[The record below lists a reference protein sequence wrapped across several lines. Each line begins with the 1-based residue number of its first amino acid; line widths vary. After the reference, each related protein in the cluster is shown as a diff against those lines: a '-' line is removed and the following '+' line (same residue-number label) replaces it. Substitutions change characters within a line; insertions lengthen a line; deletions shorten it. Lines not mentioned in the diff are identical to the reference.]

1 MVHAISLYEL
11 CSKRYLD
18 LEVQPGHLKN
28 EFQAI
33 CNLMD
38 RYAYGGL
45 PIFIADRGFSSYNV
59 FAHAIE
65 NKVDF
70 LIRAKDL
77 NVQRFLGV
85 ETLPDK
91 LDTTVELILTR
102 TQSKKKHKHPEK
114 ASQYRFIYKNSGDSP
129 SYVKKAFELAY
140 GMLKAYNVQDK
151 VTLFYNDY
159 NTYFGIQKTLNLVEF
174 INKDEPEKICGGI
187 GMQSHV
193 DVKVLTIELYSAAL
207 EKFLAVGYFFTK
219 VKILPL
225 KVKLIRSN
233 SIAFSL

>member
-1 MVHAISLYEL
+1 MAVGLSLIHIFCKFCKNAIFCVKNGVKTAAGYACICLLYTS

-18 LEVQPGHLKN
+18 LEVQPGRLKN

-70 LIRAKDL
+70 LIHAKDL

-102 TQSKKKHKHPEK
+102 TQSKKKH
-114 ASQYRFIYKNSGDSP
+114 
-129 SYVKKAFELAY
+129 
-140 GMLKAYNVQDK
+140 
-151 VTLFYNDY
+151 
-159 NTYFGIQKTLNLVEF
+159 
-174 INKDEPEKICGGI
+174 
-187 GMQSHV
+187 
-193 DVKVLTIELYSAAL
+193 
-207 EKFLAVGYFFTK
+207 
-219 VKILPL
+219 
-225 KVKLIRSN
+225 
-233 SIAFSL
+233 